1 MLALVLI
8 QVLMGFFR
16 NVISGKPPSTT
27 TAATTGDATNP
38 NLTYMKNSSF
48 ESPVLILA
56 GEGAE
61 VDEEVSP
68 SSSPTYATATKPA
81 PPAGQKG
88 PRRWIFNAA
97 HLVLGLATWATAVAA
112 MYYGVELMQ
121 VSMSD

>member
-1 MLALVLI
+1 
-8 QVLMGFFR
+8 MGFFR

-27 TAATTGDATNP
+27 TTATTTSDATNP

-61 VDEEVSP
+61 VDEDYLEVSP

-81 PPAGQKG
+81 PPASQKG